1 MKLLKNNITKIVVA
15 SLIFPLVLYLMSFF
29 VPRKSATSFWQ
40 AAGDVAVFL
49 VAYILNAKYFQQKV
63 HWFNNNKMASQLSTA
78 LPAIIIVALL
88 DSPMLAIP
96 DFKVKLNVIIICL
109 LVGLAEEY
117 LFRGVLVGLFLKVT
131 HNNALGAVVGSS
143 IIFGMVHMMNIKSL
157 PFGYVSAQVIFAA
170 AIGILFGTIYLKT
183 HNLGIVIALHA
194 LRDMFPM
201 FSNKMLAQMG
211 KTTFSMASLYVTIA
225 FLLIALFI
233 AYVQL
238 QNFTVKE
245 DAA

>member
-88 DSPMLAIP
+88 DSPMLAVP